1 MKYHAVDIRG
11 MIVAPPG
18 HLIASVDLSQI
29 EPRVLNYLAGNHKL
43 LEEVRK
49 GHAIYEAHARETM
62 NWTGG
67 PLKKENPK
75 LYSLAKARVLGL
87 GYGCG
92 WDKFITVAQ
101 TLAGIDITEGDEDL
115 ALAESADG
123 VIHRADEKGNPKAPF
138 IFANR
143 RRKLVKSLV
152 RGAQSLVRGAQSR
165 QIVAEFRQSNPLLTK
180 LWADL
185 QSSVVAQVGKDLTLE
200 LPSGRFLVYKQITET
215 QRTVVD
221 IETGEPY
228 RRTEYKALIEGERV
242 AIYGGLLT
250 ENLVQAVARDVFS
263 YNLLRLVRAGIR
275 VLWTIHDEAVCLVRS
290 AEEGELAR
298 QIMAHTPPWL
308 AGCPVDSELTL
319 SDRFRK

>member
-1 MKYHAVDIRG
+1 MKYHAIDIRG

-49 GHAIYEAHARETM
+49 GYAIYEAHARETM
-62 NWTGG
+62 GWTGG

-87 GYGCG
+87 GYECG
-92 WDKFITVAQ
+92 WDKFITVAM
-101 TLAGIDITEGDEDL
+101 TLAGVDITEGDEAV
-115 ALAESADG
+115 ALEKSMDG
-123 VIHRADEKGNPKAPF
+123 VIHRADEKGNPKPPYVLV
-138 IFANR
+138 NR
-143 RRKLVKSLV
+143 RGKKVKSLV
-152 RGAQSLVRGAQSR
+152 RGARSR
-165 QIVAEFRQSNPLLTK
+165 QIVQDFRSTNPLVRN
-180 LWADL
+180 LWDSL
-185 QSSVVAQVGKDLTLE
+185 QRDIESQVGDDLTLE
-200 LPSGRFLVYKQITET
+200 LPSGRALVYRQITQT

-228 RRTEYKALIEGERV
+228 RRTEYKALVEGERV

-263 YNLLRLVRAGIR
+263 YNLIRLVRAGIR

-290 AEEGELAR
+290 AEEGEQAR

>member
-1 MKYHAVDIRG
+1 MKYHAIDIRG

-49 GHAIYEAHARETM
+49 GYAIYEAHARETM
-62 NWTGG
+62 GWTGG

-92 WDKFITVAQ
+92 WDKFITVAT

-115 ALAESADG
+115 ALAKSADG

-138 IFANR
+138 IFVNR
-143 RRKLVKSLV
+143 RGKLVKSLV
-152 RGAQSLVRGAQSR
+152 RGTQSR

-185 QSSVVAQVGKDLTLE
+185 QSSIVAQVGKDLTLE

-215 QRTVVD
+215 SRTVVD

-228 RRTEYKALIEGERV
+228 RRTEYKALVEGERV

-263 YNLLRLVRAGIR
+263 YNLIRLVRAGIR